1 MLTGL
6 HAGRIVAVEAAGA
19 IIGRDADADL
29 VVEDT
34 GVSRRHARV
43 ARASDGGFYVEDLGS
58 TNGTFVGSARV
69 GIAPL
74 FGGETIR
81 LGPQLRVR
89 FAVVDAT
96 VETLYRRL
104 YESSVRDPLTHLF
117 NREYLAGRLVAEVA
131 HAQRTRSDLA
141 LLIAD
146 VDSFKQVNDRFG
158 HLVGDRALCTV
169 GARMMRTI
177 RLDDVLARYG
187 GDEFVILAPAIGAI
201 EALHLG
207 ERVCRTIQELH
218 LSTRGQRVPITL
230 SIGIASLAEVIGRGE
245 HVPALLALADSRLYG
260 AKAAGRNRVV
270 AAGMV
275 PTLGAR

>member
-1 MLTGL
+1 M
-6 HAGRIVAVEAAGA
+6 IAVEAAGA
-19 IIGRDADADL
+19 IIGRDPDADL

-34 GVSRRHARV
+34 GVSRHHARV
-43 ARASDGGFYVEDLGS
+43 ACAPDGGFYVEDLGS
-58 TNGTFVGSARV
+58 TNGTFVGTARI

-74 FGGETIR
+74 VGGETIR
-81 LGPQLRVR
+81 LGPQMRVR
-89 FAVVDAT
+89 FAVLDAT
-96 VETLYRRL
+96 VESLYRRL

-117 NREYLAGRLVAEVA
+117 NRQYLAGRVVAEVA

-158 HLVGDRALCTV
+158 HLAGDRALCTV

-177 RLDDVLARYG
+177 RIDDVLARYG
-187 GDEFVILAPAIGAI
+187 GDEFVILAPATGTV

-207 ERVCRTIQELH
+207 ERVCRTIQELR
-218 LSTRGQRVPITL
+218 LSARGQSVPITL
-230 SIGIASLAEVIGRGE
+230 SIGIASLGEVSGCAAHI
-245 HVPALLALADSRLYG
+245 PALFALADSRLYG

-275 PTLGAR
+275 PTIEASPPPGG